1 MNVVILEDEQ
11 AATRRLEKLLLEINP
26 DINILARLESVESA
40 LSWFQENPPPD
51 LLLQDIHLA
60 DGSSFELFDYIQITT
75 PVIFTTAY
83 DEYALKAFKV
93 NAIDYLLKPIKKT
106 ELEQALEKFRQ
117 TRPAVVPNYE
127 RIGAAVRKQN
137 QETPATLQRLL
148 VRLGASM
155 KLIDIS
161 DAAYFYTRDK
171 ITFLV
176 SRSQNRRFPLDMPL
190 DKLETRLDPARFF
203 RINRQFIVQI
213 DAIGEMKPS
222 SKSRLKI
229 ELHPPADTETV
240 VSTERSGAFKRWLV
254 GKEAE

>member
-1 MNVVILEDEQ
+1 MKVVILEDEQ

-26 DINILARLESVESA
+26 DIDILARLESVEAA
-40 LSWFQENPPPD
+40 LSWFQDNPAPD

-93 NAIDYLLKPIKKT
+93 NAIDYLLKPIKRV
-106 ELEQALEKFRQ
+106 ELEQALQKFRL
-117 TRPAVVPNYE
+117 TRPVAAPNYE
-127 RIGAAVRKQN
+127 QLGEEMRRQH
-137 QETPATLQRLL
+137 QQPAFLQRLL
-148 VRLGASM
+148 VRLGTSM
-155 KLIDIS
+155 KLLELS

-176 SRSQNRRFPLDMPL
+176 SRSQNRRFPVDMPL
-190 DKLETRLDPARFF
+190 DKLESRLDPARFF

-213 DAIGEMKPS
+213 DAIGEMKPY

-229 ELHPPADTETV
+229 ELYPPADTETV

-254 GKEAE
+254 GKE